1 MPAPEMAY
9 GQGPDEL
16 AREVLG
22 ELGLSRCEPA
32 LVETESF
39 TTPGGWHC
47 MFHYWVEPQQA
58 ITPNANYAKWE
69 WFGAGELPPAGEFAH
84 GEWERRLALRRL
96 GQEA

>member
-9 GQGPDEL
+9 GLGPDEL

-47 MFHYWVEPQQA
+47 MFHYWVELQQA
-58 ITPNANYAKWE
+58 ITPNAKLCQMGVVWC
-69 WFGAGELPPAGEFAH
+69 
-84 GEWERRLALRRL
+84 RRITTGR
-96 GQEA
+96 